1 MILCIRLF
9 NGAGED
15 IGRST
20 RRLALILGANINHYL
35 VSAHSLD
42 YRADLPIAR
51 A

>member
-20 RRLALILGANINHYL
+20 RRLALILGANHYL